1 MNLYPLIYQDKG
13 IISVQLRKSWILLK
27 EVIKIDKREIL
38 CGRLLKVM
46 MNKPYSAQTKAINK
60 IGRQIK
66 EYDDK
71 YNIFTKTDKDIKVG

>member
-1 MNLYPLIYQDKG
+1 M
-13 IISVQLRKSWILLK
+13 
-27 EVIKIDKREIL
+27 DKREIL

-66 EYDDK
+66 DK

>member
-1 MNLYPLIYQDKG
+1 M
-13 IISVQLRKSWILLK
+13 
-27 EVIKIDKREIL
+27 DKREIV

>member
-1 MNLYPLIYQDKG
+1 M
-13 IISVQLRKSWILLK
+13 
-27 EVIKIDKREIL
+27 DKREIL

-71 YNIFTKTDKDIKVG
+71 YNIFTKTDKDIKVGECIYQKTFLNLRSQKMRFYTQIV